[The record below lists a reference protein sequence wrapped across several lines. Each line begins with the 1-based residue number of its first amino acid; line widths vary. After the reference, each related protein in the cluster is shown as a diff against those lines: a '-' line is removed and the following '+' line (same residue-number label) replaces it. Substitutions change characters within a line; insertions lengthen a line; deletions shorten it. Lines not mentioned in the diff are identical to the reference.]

1 MKFRQ
6 RENKVEKIDAV
17 ARTTKFNCKFKSNLV
32 EVIPRVSL

>member
-17 ARTTKFNCKFKSNLV
+17 ARTTKFNCKFKSN
-32 EVIPRVSL
+32 PR